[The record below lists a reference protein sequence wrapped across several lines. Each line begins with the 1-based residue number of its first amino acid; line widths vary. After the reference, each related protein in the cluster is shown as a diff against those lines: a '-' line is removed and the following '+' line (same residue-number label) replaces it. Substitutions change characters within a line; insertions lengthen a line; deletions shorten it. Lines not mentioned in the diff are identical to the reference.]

1 MPDTVTL
8 VENTGWNTRILV
20 CRCGPLVDVFVVV
33 TQRFVILVDT
43 LVGPETGAALL
54 AIAQP
59 YLSGRQLLAI
69 NTHADWDH
77 AWGNQVFAG
86 PDALHP
92 APIIATHRCAERL
105 RSAEAQQRL
114 EQMRAK
120 EPGRFGATR
129 LERPTVLFED
139 RLVIDGGDLTLE
151 LFATPGHQPDHLSI
165 WIPEIGMLLAGDA
178 AEAPFPFAQSAAS
191 LPQIRSSIT
200 HMIALQ
206 PQQVLYCHAPVTAG
220 PQLLLAN
227 AAYFDELEEHC
238 RAALA
243 SGASAKPA
251 DGTDLE
257 ALVGLPFEQALP
269 MPTDQVDFY
278 RPGHLAHIR
287 MMLEWCA

>member
-1 MPDTVTL
+1 
-8 VENTGWNTRILV
+8 
-20 CRCGPLVDVFVVV
+20 VFVVV
-33 TQRFVILVDT
+33 TQRFVVIVDT
-43 LVGPETGAALL
+43 LLGPQTGAALL

-92 APIIATHRCAERL
+92 VPIIATRRCAERL
-105 RSAEAQQRL
+105 RSTEAQQSL

-120 EPGRFGATR
+120 QPGRFDATR
-129 LERPTVLFED
+129 LVPPTIVFED
-139 RLVIDGGDLTLE
+139 RLIIDGGDLTLE

-165 WIPEIGMLLAGDA
+165 WIPEIRLLLAGDA
-178 AEAPFPFAQSAAS
+178 AEAPFPFAQSAAT
-191 LPQIRSSIT
+191 LPQIRASIA
-200 HMIALQ
+200 HMVALQ
-206 PQQVLYCHAPVTAG
+206 PQHVLFCHAPVTAG
-220 PQLLLAN
+220 PRLLLAN
-227 AAYFDELEEHC
+227 LAYFDELEEHC

-243 SGASAKPA
+243 SGAAAKPA
-251 DGTDLE
+251 EGTDLE

-269 MPTDQVDFY
+269 MPTDQVGFY

-287 MMLEWCA
+287 MMLEWCAA